1 MGGGEARKVFCSLSF
16 IVPRII
22 DDKGII
28 KKKSRMKV
36 YQCNGG
42 TMHKLYFYI
51 LHTIEVQVWNR
62 VKASKKLSHILHMDS
77 FLIT

>member
-1 MGGGEARKVFCSLSF
+1 
-16 IVPRII
+16 
-22 DDKGII
+22 
-28 KKKSRMKV
+28 MKV